1 MSKFSGLILA
11 SNSPRR
17 KQLLSLTGLD
27 FQVQPAD
34 LDEILLPGEH
44 PWDHVLRL
52 AQSKAREAVRIA
64 GGSGF
69 FLAADT
75 IVVDADAIL
84 GKPVDKQEAISMLNG
99 LRGHTHQVYTGL
111 ALCRSRGDHVVTDIC
126 IVDVPMRNFSD
137 EEINTY
143 VASGDPL
150 DKAGAYAIQHEGFQ
164 PVDNLRGCFAGVMG
178 LSLCHLMRMF
188 KRMDVTLNEDIP
200 SRCQAE
206 LNYDCPIWQ
215 DILND
220 RELMEDFPP
229 TTGTKGKE

>member
-1 MSKFSGLILA
+1 M
-11 SNSPRR
+11 
-17 KQLLSLTGLD
+17 LSLTGLD
-27 FQVQPAD
+27 FQVQPANI
-34 LDEILLPGEH
+34 DEILLPGEH

-52 AQSKAREAVRIA
+52 AQSKVREVVRIA

-84 GKPVDKQEAISMLNG
+84 GKPVDHLEAISMLKG

-111 ALCRSRGDHVVTDIC
+111 ALCRSQLDHVVTDIC

-137 EEINTY
+137 DEMNTY

-150 DKAGAYAIQHEGFQ
+150 DKAGAYAIQHDGFQ
-164 PVDNLRGCFAGVMG
+164 PVDNLQGCFAGVMG
-178 LSLCHLMRMF
+178 FPLCHIVRMF
-188 KRMDVTLNEDIP
+188 RRMEVTLSEDIP

-206 LNYDCPIWQ
+206 LNYDCPIWKN
-215 DILND
+215 ILND
-220 RELMEDFPP
+220 RELVEDFSPSSKK
-229 TTGTKGKE
+229 KGKE